1 MHRMSLS
8 LDDKAYNTINT
19 LAKKEGVSAAQVIR
33 EALTLKRVLEEQKG
47 QGFNQILLK
56 SKSCGDYKEVLL

>member
-56 SKSCGDYKEVLL
+56 SKSSGDYKEVLL